1 MVLKIK
7 YLLITK
13 ETIDSN
19 CKSSRYQRSEIAG
32 AVFFKNMFVFS
43 SNTDQGT
50 ETGKRSAHE
59 IYLLF
64 RPLKEIR
71 QFVKLLTTA
80 PVKVRQKPCFQ

>member
-7 YLLITK
+7 YLPITK

-32 AVFFKNMFVFS
+32 AVFFKICLFFLL
-43 SNTDQGT
+43 TPT
-50 ETGKRSAHE
+50 EETGKRSAHE